1 MQYMYVIFLCVGI
14 KNNLVGGTD
23 RPADSHS
30 KYFFLYL
37 KRMSLL
43 YILRAGGTK
52 GVGPLPELRMGKN

>member
-30 KYFFLYL
+30 KYFFFIFE
-37 KRMSLL
+37 KNVVVVH
-43 YILRAGGTK
+43 TK
-52 GVGPLPELRMGKN
+52 GRWNQGGRTPTRIEDG